1 MSPAGLGA
9 ATAIGGATRFVVFS
23 AMVMAAISLVG
34 AATLLLTPAFRA
46 RVMQPLV
53 AFSAGALVG
62 GALFHLLP
70 TALGLQSTMGAMT
83 ACAAGFTAF
92 LGLEHLLHR
101 HHCRRAAADCR
112 RPVTWL
118 ILLGDALHNLL
129 DGLAV
134 GAAFVVDARL
144 GVSTF
149 LATAAH
155 ELPQELGDFAVLVD
169 GGWSPRRAL
178 GLNLLASLTYLLGG
192 LMALTA
198 ATMADVRWLVAV
210 AAGQFLYIGASDLV
224 PEVNKPE
231 SARASLTVLGAF
243 LAGGGLL
250 LALAM
255 GE

>member
-1 MSPAGLGA
+1 
-9 ATAIGGATRFVVFS
+9 
-23 AMVMAAISLVG
+23 
-34 AATLLLTPAFRA
+34 
-46 RVMQPLV
+46 
-53 AFSAGALVG
+53 
-62 GALFHLLP
+62 
-70 TALGLQSTMGAMT
+70 
-83 ACAAGFTAF
+83 
-92 LGLEHLLHR
+92 
-101 HHCRRAAADCR
+101 
-112 RPVTWL
+112 VTWL

-134 GAAFVVDARL
+134 GAAFVIDARL
-144 GVSTF
+144 GFSTF
-149 LATAAH
+149 FATAVH

-192 LMALTA
+192 IMALAA

-210 AAGQFLYIGASDLV
+210 AAGQFLYIGAADLV

-255 GE
+255 AE